1 MTTVPR
7 LSIGLPVYNGESLL
21 PKAIEALLGQSYKD
35 FELIISDNAS
45 TDGTAA
51 ICQAYEVQDSRVR
64 HIRQPRNIGLVPNHN
79 FLVGVARGEF
89 FKWASYDDLYDEDYL
104 QRCVDALDEH
114 RGAVL
119 AHSWC
124 VVTDYETGKPI
135 RFSRNP
141 EGAASPQAVDRFRSL
156 LLDGMG
162 DWVYGVVRTN
172 VLRRTPL
179 QPSHHNGEWTLI
191 AELALHGRLYQVHD
205 WLYFRRDHP
214 GRDLS
219 PRRRSTLLD
228 PRRSSSLRHPA
239 VRLYAEYLWGYISA
253 IWRDPLSR
261 AEKRECYR
269 NLVTWLVSRAAPA
282 SPARGAEVSFGTQP
296 LIYLVRGVS
305 GLLLGPSRAPE
316 SSPRWIDAEVAG
328 IKLDPRIPGR
338 KTEIS

>member
-21 PKAIEALLGQSYKD
+21 PEAIEALLGQSYRD

-51 ICQAYEVQDSRVR
+51 ICKAYEAQDSRVR
-64 HIRQPRNIGLVPNHN
+64 YIRQPRNIGMTPNHN
-79 FLVGVARGEF
+79 FVAGAARGEF
-89 FKWASYDDLYDEDYL
+89 FKWASHDDLYDETFL

-114 RGAVL
+114 PDAVL

-124 VVTDYETGKPI
+124 VETDHETGKPV
-135 RFSRNP
+135 RFSLNP
-141 EGAASPQAVDRFRSL
+141 EGGTSPRAVDRFRSL
-156 LLDGMG
+156 LFDGIG
-162 DWVYGVVRTN
+162 DWYYAVIRTS
-172 VLRRTPL
+172 VLRRLPP
-179 QPSHHNGEWTLI
+179 QPSHHNGDWTMM
-191 AELALHGRLYQVHD
+191 AELALHGRLYQVRD

-214 GRDLS
+214 GKHIS
-219 PRRRSTLLD
+219 PRDRSVLLD

-253 IWRDPLSR
+253 IWRAPLSP

-269 NLVTWLVSRAAPA
+269 NLMAWLVSRAAPA
-282 SPARGAEVSFGTQP
+282 SPARGAEVSFATQP
-296 LIYLVRGVS
+296 LIYFVRRLS